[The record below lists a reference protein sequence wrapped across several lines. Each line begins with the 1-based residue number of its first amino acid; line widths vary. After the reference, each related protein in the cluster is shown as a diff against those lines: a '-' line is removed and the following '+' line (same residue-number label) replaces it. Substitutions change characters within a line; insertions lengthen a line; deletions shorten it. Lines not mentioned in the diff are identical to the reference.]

1 MLTIRP
7 FTPRDIALGMRLKSA
22 AGWNQT
28 EADWRRALQLQPDG
42 CFVGECDGTPA
53 ATLTFCCFGPVA
65 WIAMVLTDPEFRG
78 RGLASALMR
87 HAVELLQSRGVTTIR
102 LDATTLGRPVYERL
116 GFAVDYELNRWKRE
130 ALSAAAIDD
139 SKYPGL
145 RQASPEDLGA
155 IMELDRQ
162 TVGCDRSKFLAALL
176 AESPAG
182 AFITDGTPRPAG
194 FALCRLGSDALQL
207 GPIVAI
213 DPKVGR
219 LLLSTAIAETG
230 KTAHYCDAPTKNT
243 AAETSL
249 RAAGFSSLRPLYRMT
264 LGEKRTDDLALL
276 WAASGPEKG

>member
-7 FTPRDIALGMRLKSA
+7 FTPADIALGMGLKSA

-28 EADWRRALQLQPDG
+28 EADWRRTLQLQPDG

-53 ATLTFCCFGPVA
+53 ATLTFCCFGSVA

-78 RGLASALMR
+78 RGLATALMR

-102 LDATTLGRPVYERL
+102 LDATPLGRPVYERL

-130 ALSAAAIDD
+130 VLSAAAIDD

-155 IMELDRQ
+155 IVELDRQ

-182 AFITDGTPRPAG
+182 AFITDGAPCPAG
-194 FALCRLGSDALQL
+194 FALRRLGSNAMQL
-207 GPIVAI
+207 GPIVAT

-230 KTAHYCDAPTKNT
+230 KTALYCDAPTKNT
-243 AAETSL
+243 AAEISL
-249 RAAGFSSLRPLYRMT
+249 RAVGFSSLRPLYRMT
-264 LGEKRTDDLALL
+264 IGMKRADDVACL
-276 WAASGPEKG
+276 WASSGPEKG